1 MLMDLHMHEKRN
13 SADSFISLE
22 EIVFRAREMGLDGI
36 CITDHDSMGL
46 VDFAAEYAKK
56 QNFPIIV
63 GVEYLSLDGDITAFG
78 ISDFPKVRI
87 PAQDFIDMVHAQGG
101 VCSAAHPFRNN
112 NRGLEHKLGIVKG
125 LDGIE
130 AFNGSTLP
138 EANAMALGY
147 CQRLGIQPIGVSDCH
162 VYDKIGRYATWMPD
176 GIWTVEDFVA
186 AFKEGC
192 CYPVWYD
199 NGRYVP
205 CAEPLKGGSYSRVI

>member
-78 ISDFPKVRI
+78 IKDFPKVRI
-87 PAQDFIDMVHAQGG
+87 PAQDFIDLVHAQGG
-101 VCSAAHPFRNN
+101 VCSAAHTPLRSWWT
-112 NRGLEHKLGIVKG
+112 R
-125 LDGIE
+125 
-130 AFNGSTLP
+130 
-138 EANAMALGY
+138 
-147 CQRLGIQPIGVSDCH
+147 R
-162 VYDKIGRYATWMPD
+162 MP
-176 GIWTVEDFVA
+176 
-186 AFKEGC
+186 
-192 CYPVWYD
+192 P
-199 NGRYVP
+199 R
-205 CAEPLKGGSYSRVI
+205 